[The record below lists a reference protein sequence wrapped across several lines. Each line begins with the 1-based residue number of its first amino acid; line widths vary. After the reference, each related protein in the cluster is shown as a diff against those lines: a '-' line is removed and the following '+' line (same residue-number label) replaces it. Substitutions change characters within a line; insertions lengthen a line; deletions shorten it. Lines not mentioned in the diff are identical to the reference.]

1 MLNNFIRGVAT
12 QIAAS
17 ALRNVSN
24 KLPGINLSYNPG
36 NGSGGANTHDFKSL
50 EPVSEQKYYTFP
62 LDELEKP
69 GVGNQGHYMVFFIN
83 QQQKA
88 TLSFGS
94 KSAFSSGGGGNVKT
108 RDVPQYI
115 KRLNANGQYATVKN
129 ISGYQDIINLDQM
142 TKAYVA
148 AGNDLFTAVNPHLD
162 VAVSDATITNWFN
175 YKRRAV
181 AIERAPTKRMT
192 TAIAMYMPATV
203 STSYGA
209 QYTDTEI
216 GAITEE
222 AINAYE
228 RFAAQDFRGG
238 FKEIAGMSED
248 LADSINLLMLN
259 TVGALPGFA
268 GVREA
273 SEMRRGVILADRLEL
288 AFKGIDKRKFEYE
301 FKMIPKS
308 QKEAEE
314 IRKIIFAFKSSM
326 MPEFEGG
333 NLSGRKL
340 IVPNTFD
347 IEYMWNGAENH
358 FINRV
363 SECVLT
369 NMNVSYGGDRYKTY
383 EGIDGDGAPPI
394 ETTISLSFS
403 ELELITREKI
413 HQGF

>member
-12 QIAAS
+12 QIASS

-24 KLPGINLSYNPG
+24 NLLGNNLSYNTG
-36 NGSGGANTHDFKSL
+36 NGSGGANTHDFRSL
-50 EPVSEQKYYTFP
+50 EPTGNSKNYVFP
-62 LDELEKP
+62 LDVESGP
-69 GVGNQGHYMVFFIN
+69 GLGNQGHYMMFYIN
-83 QQQKA
+83 QQTKA
-88 TLSFGS
+88 KLSFGEGGFS
-94 KSAFSSGGGGNVKT
+94 GTGSSGKN
-108 RDVPQYI
+108 RDIPQYI
-115 KRLNANGQYATVKN
+115 KRLNANGQYTTVTN
-129 ISGYQDIINLDQM
+129 DGIINNVNLDQA
-142 TKAYVA
+142 KDAYVD
-148 AGNDLFTAVNPHLD
+148 AGNAILAPTMEAGRNVRLVSNEFITAWYNKTRKA
-162 VAVSDATITNWFN
+162 VAV
-175 YKRRAV
+175 
-181 AIERAPTKRMT
+181 ERAPTKRMN
-192 TAIAMYMPATV
+192 TAIAMYMPASV
-203 STSYGA
+203 NTSYGA
-209 QYTDTEI
+209 NYTDTEM
-216 GAITEE
+216 GAVTE
-222 AINAYE
+222 AALNAYE
-228 RFAAQDFRGG
+228 RFAGG
-238 FKEIAGMSED
+238 DIEGGIQEIRSTSSD
-248 LADSINLLMLN
+248 LADNLNALLMK

-273 SEMRRGVILADRLEL
+273 SEMKSGVILSDRMEL

-308 QKEAEE
+308 QREAEE
-314 IRKIIFAFKSSM
+314 IRNIIFAFKSAM
-326 MPEFEGG
+326 TPEFQGG

-369 NMNVSYGGDRYKTY
+369 NMNVSYGGDRYKTH

-403 ELELITREKI
+403 ELELITREKV